1 MLLGRKPS
9 FCQRSFSPSRR
20 AAFTLVELL
29 VVIAIISVLMGL
41 LLPAVQAAREA
52 ARRIQCANNLKQMGL
67 AAHNYA
73 DTLGSFPAGCLLLN
87 PAWTDQ
93 RFYWSGQLMPFME
106 QTTLYETL
114 DPSQP
119 WDVYQPNINA
129 MRLGMPNFVCPSAAA
144 PEVFDQNVTDRKT
157 STYLGCASGVVAME
171 TGPSPIL
178 CDLQLDGALYTNSR
192 TRHASFTDGLS
203 NSMFIGECLF
213 LPGVTGP
220 DNNNGMQIIDHWQ
233 IGSPGMANN
242 EMSECLGTTAVGIN
256 LYKFHPNTFIENI
269 ELGYSSR
276 HPGIIQGVFAD
287 GHVQSINNGIEA
299 KVWSAAGTRDGAE
312 PFSIGN

>member
-1 MLLGRKPS
+1 MLLKRKLSFGRLCYLHPR
-9 FCQRSFSPSRR
+9 RS
-20 AAFTLVELL
+20 AFTLVELL
-29 VVIAIISVLMGL
+29 VVIAIIGVLIGL

-73 DTLGSFPAGCLLLN
+73 DTMGSFPAGCLLLN
-87 PAWTDQ
+87 PSWTDQ
-93 RFYWSGQLMPFME
+93 RFYWGGQLMPFLE
-106 QTTLYETL
+106 QGTLRNTL
-114 DPSQP
+114 DPNQP
-119 WDVYQPNINA
+119 WDSYQPNIDA
-129 MRLGMPNFVCPSAAA
+129 IRIGMPNFVCPSAAA
-144 PEVFDQNVTDRKT
+144 PEVFDQNVTNRKT
-157 STYLGCASGVVAME
+157 STYLGCASGTVAME

-178 CDLQLDGALYTNSR
+178 CELQQDGALYTNSR

-203 NSMFIGECLF
+203 NTMFIGECLF

-220 DNNNGMQIIDHWQ
+220 DNNGGMQIIDHWQ

-242 EMSECLGTTAVGIN
+242 EMSECLGTTAIGIN
-256 LYKFHPNTFIENI
+256 LYKLHPNTFIEDI

-287 GHVQSINNGIEA
+287 GHVQSIANGIDP
-299 KVWSAAGTRDGAE
+299 KPWSAAGTRNGGE
-312 PFSIGN
+312 PFSVGN

>member
-1 MLLGRKPS
+1 MIFERVPRNDQS
-9 FCQRSFSPSRR
+9 IR
-20 AAFTLVELL
+20 ASNNRFGFTLVELL
-29 VVIAIISVLMGL
+29 VSIAIISVLIGL

-67 AAHNYA
+67 ASHNYA
-73 DTLGSFPAGCLLLN
+73 DTMNSFPAGCLLLN
-87 PAWTDQ
+87 PAWNDQ

-106 QTTLYETL
+106 QTALYNTL
-114 DPSQP
+114 DPNQP
-119 WDVYQPNINA
+119 WDSFQPNIDA
-129 MRLGMPNFVCPSAAA
+129 IRLGIPNFVCPSSAA
-144 PEVFDQNVTDRKT
+144 PIVFDQNVTERKT

-220 DNNNGMQIIDHWQ
+220 DNNGGLQIIDHWQ

-256 LYKFHPNTFIENI
+256 LYRFHPNTFIENI

-287 GHVQSINNGIEA
+287 GHVQTIQNSVDS
-299 KVWSAAGTRDGAE
+299 KVWSAAGTRDQGE
-312 PFSIGN
+312 PLAIDR